1 MKMKPVLTATLT
13 TLCLAPL
20 AQAEQIRVGFATEPY
35 PPFATPDASGE
46 LHGWE
51 VDITRA
57 ICEAAELDCR
67 IVTTSWDGLIPA
79 LTGDKIDFIAASL
92 SITDKRRETIAFSDK
107 YYQTPASLAAAQG
120 AALEPTPE
128 GLAGKTLGVQSAS
141 IHQAYAQAH
150 FPAATLREYQTQD
163 EANQDLFAGRLDATL
178 ADRLIVEQFLDSRQG
193 QLCCEMQG
201 NVAHDPGTLGEG
213 IGFGIRQDD
222 DALRER
228 LNAAI
233 AEVRADG
240 TYDAITERYF
250 DFDIYGDAD
259 S

>member
-1 MKMKPVLTATLT
+1 MKRVLTATLT
-13 TLCLAPL
+13 TLCLAPV
-20 AQAEQIRVGFATEPY
+20 AQAEVTRVGFATEPY

-57 ICEAAELDCR
+57 ICEAADLECEF
-67 IVTTSWDGLIPA
+67 VTTSWDGLIPA
-79 LTGDKIDFIAASL
+79 LTGDKIDVIAASL

-107 YYQTPASLAAAQG
+107 YYQTPAALAVAKG
-120 AALEPTPE
+120 AELEASPE
-128 GLAGKTLGVQSAS
+128 GLAGKSLGVQSAS
-141 IHQAYAQAH
+141 IHQAYAQTH
-150 FPAATLREYQTQD
+150 YPEATLRQYQTQD

-178 ADRLIVEQFLDSRQG
+178 ADRLIIEQFLESREG
-193 QLCCEMQG
+193 QLCCEMKGAVIQ
-201 NVAHDPGTLGEG
+201 DPETLGEG
-213 IGFGIRQDD
+213 IGFGIRQGD

-240 TYDAITERYF
+240 TYDEITARYF
-250 DFDIYGDAD
+250 DFDIYGEPDT
-259 S
+259 